1 MADKRMMSKSVIDT
15 DVFLDMPTS
24 TQCLYFQLLLRA
36 DDDGFLKNAK
46 TIMRTVGASQD
57 DMKLLIAKQYL
68 ILFDSGTIVIKHW
81 RIHNYIKKDR
91 YKPTDCEETRLIDVN
106 DKGEYILLEPTC
118 IQNGTTTE
126 PTCIQNGTTT
136 EPTCIQNGTTTEP
149 SRNQVGSKMEP
160 QVRDRVRLEIELGK
174 SKGSVN
180 KKIKK
185 ESALSADVK
194 RQKLFASYQEKI
206 KPISG
211 SVEGDRL
218 SSLLDD
224 YGLDLCLKAID
235 RAVLRKRRS
244 LRYISGILRSW
255 QKDGYDEPKEEN
267 DDRRY
272 VKKSESP
279 PEEVNNIPF

>member
-106 DKGEYILLEPTC
+106 DKSEYILLEPTC

-126 PTCIQNGTTT
+126 PTCIQYGTVL
-136 EPTCIQNGTTTEP
+136 EP

-255 QKDGYDEPKEEN
+255 QQDGYDEPKEEN

>member
-15 DVFLDMPTS
+15 DVFLDMPAS
-24 TQCLYFQLLLRA
+24 TQCLYFHLLLRA

-91 YKPTDCEETRLIDVN
+91 YKPTDCEEARLIDVN

-118 IQNGTTTE
+118 IQNGTS
-126 PTCIQNGTTT
+126 G
-136 EPTCIQNGTTTEP
+136 
-149 SRNQVGSKMEP
+149 K
-160 QVRDRVRLEIELGK
+160 VRLEIELGK

>member
-15 DVFLDMPTS
+15 DVFLDMPAS
-24 TQCLYFQLLLRA
+24 TQCLYFHLLLRA

-91 YKPTDCEETRLIDVN
+91 YKPTDCEEARLIDVN

-118 IQNGTTTE
+118 IQNGTTAE
-126 PTCIQNGTTT
+126 PTCIQNGTS
-136 EPTCIQNGTTTEP
+136 G
-149 SRNQVGSKMEP
+149 K
-160 QVRDRVRLEIELGK
+160 VRLEIELGK
-174 SKGSVN
+174 SSVN

-185 ESALSADVK
+185 ESALPAEVK
-194 RQKLFASYQEKI
+194 RQKFFTFYQEKI

-255 QKDGYDEPKEEN
+255 QQDGYDEPEEEN
-267 DDRRY
+267 DDGRY

-279 PEEVNNIPF
+279 PEEINNIPF

>member
-91 YKPTDCEETRLIDVN
+91 YKPTDCEEARLIDVN

-118 IQNGTTTE
+118 IQNGTTAE
-126 PTCIQNGTTT
+126 PTCIQNGTS
-136 EPTCIQNGTTTEP
+136 G
-149 SRNQVGSKMEP
+149 K
-160 QVRDRVRLEIELGK
+160 VRLEIELGK

-180 KKIKK
+180 KK
-185 ESALSADVK
+185 
-194 RQKLFASYQEKI
+194 
-206 KPISG
+206 
-211 SVEGDRL
+211 
-218 SSLLDD
+218 
-224 YGLDLCLKAID
+224 
-235 RAVLRKRRS
+235 
-244 LRYISGILRSW
+244 
-255 QKDGYDEPKEEN
+255 
-267 DDRRY
+267 
-272 VKKSESP
+272 
-279 PEEVNNIPF
+279 

>member
-126 PTCIQNGTTT
+126 PTCIQNGTA
-136 EPTCIQNGTTTEP
+136 G
-149 SRNQVGSKMEP
+149 K
-160 QVRDRVRLEIELGK
+160 VRLEIELGK

>member
-1 MADKRMMSKSVIDT
+1 MDDKFYWIKLKTDFFEEDTIDWLQEQKDGCNYIVLYLRLCLLTANNGGILQRKVGEMVIPYETKKIAEKTHFSIDT
-15 DVFLDMPTS
+15 VVVALELFKRIGLVIENT
-24 TQCLYFQLLLRA
+24 
-36 DDDGFLKNAK
+36 DGFLE
-46 TIMRTVGASQD
+46 
-57 DMKLLIAKQYL
+57 LPLI
-68 ILFDSGTIVIKHW
+68 
-81 RIHNYIKKDR
+81 
-91 YKPTDCEETRLIDVN
+91 
-106 DKGEYILLEPTC
+106 
-118 IQNGTTTE
+118 
-126 PTCIQNGTTT
+126 
-136 EPTCIQNGTTTEP
+136 
-149 SRNQVGSKMEP
+149 
-160 QVRDRVRLEIELGK
+160 
-174 SKGSVN
+174 KGSVGVESN
-180 KKIKK
+180 TRNAIKQRAYRQRLKQGSNATGNAPLPQGSNATGNELSDRDRDRDREESKEIEIK

>member
-106 DKGEYILLEPTC
+106 DKGEYILL
-118 IQNGTTTE
+118 E

>member
-106 DKGEYILLEPTC
+106 DKGEYILLEQTC

-126 PTCIQNGTTT
+126 PSRNQVGS
-136 EPTCIQNGTTTEP
+136 TTEP

-185 ESALSADVK
+185 ESALPAEVK
-194 RQKLFASYQEKI
+194 RRKLFTSYQEKI

>member
-91 YKPTDCEETRLIDVN
+91 YKPTDCEEARLIDVN

-118 IQNGTTTE
+118 IQNGTTAE
-126 PTCIQNGTTT
+126 PTCIQNGTS
-136 EPTCIQNGTTTEP
+136 G
-149 SRNQVGSKMEP
+149 K
-160 QVRDRVRLEIELGK
+160 VRLEIELGK

-185 ESALSADVK
+185 ESALPAEVK
-194 RQKLFASYQEKI
+194 RRKLFTSYQEKI